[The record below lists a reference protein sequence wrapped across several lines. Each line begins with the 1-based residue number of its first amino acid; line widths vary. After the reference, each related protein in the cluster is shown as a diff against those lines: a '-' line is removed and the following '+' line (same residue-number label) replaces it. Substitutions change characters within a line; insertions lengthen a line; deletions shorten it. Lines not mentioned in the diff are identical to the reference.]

1 MIIWIQIQLPPGSG
15 SGNFFTRLKYIHTMF
30 TSNNLIRYTR
40 LFAFLLSMAA
50 GLSVM
55 PSALAQANAP
65 ANKKAEPVL
74 IDTIIAVVNTD
85 VITRSDLKKR
95 MDQVESTLRSRKAA
109 MPPRAELQK
118 QVLERMIVDRAQ
130 LHMAKE
136 AGIRVDDIF
145 LDRAISGIAAQN
157 KLTPQELRKKVEGD
171 GIQFAHFREQIRDE
185 IIMRRLR
192 EKEVDN
198 KIQVS
203 DSEIDNFIAA
213 SGMSQEQQEINL
225 GHIMVRIPENASP
238 EQIAARKTRAEEV
251 LQQLKAGADFGKLA
265 ATYSDAEEAL
275 KGGEV
280 GWRKQDRIPQIFMD
294 AVTNLKTGE
303 ISAIVKS
310 ANGFHILKI
319 VGKRSAGQASPS
331 AASVQQT
338 HARHILIKINQLVT
352 ADEARRKLQELK
364 QRLDNKAAKFED
376 LAKLFSNDLSANKG
390 GDLGWIYPGDTVP
403 DFERAMN
410 ALKPGQISEPVESP
424 FGFHLIEVLERK
436 TDEVSQERLRMVARQ
451 AIRERKTEEATEN
464 WLRQVR
470 DSAYVE
476 YRVEEK

>member
-1 MIIWIQIQLPPGSG
+1 M
-15 SGNFFTRLKYIHTMF
+15 
-30 TSNNLIRYTR
+30 
-40 LFAFLLSMAA
+40 LSMVT
-50 GLSVM
+50 GVGMM
-55 PSALAQANAP
+55 PVVWAQADNAKAP
-65 ANKKAEPVL
+65 ASKRAEPVL
-74 IDTIIAVVNTD
+74 VDSIIAIVNTD

-95 MDQVESTLRSRKAA
+95 MDLVEKNLQSRKAA

-118 QVLERMIVDRAQ
+118 QVLERMIVERAQ

-136 AGIRVDDIF
+136 AGIRVDDIL

-157 KLTPQELRKKVEGD
+157 KMTPQELRKKVESD
-171 GIQFAHFREQIRDE
+171 GIPFAQFREQIREE
-185 IIMRRLR
+185 IIIKRLR
-192 EKEVDN
+192 EKEVEN

-213 SGMSQEQQEINL
+213 SGMSQDQQEINL
-225 GHIMVRIPENASP
+225 GHILVRIPENASP
-238 EQIAARKTRAEEV
+238 EQIAARQKRAQGV
-251 LQQLKAGADFGKLA
+251 LDQLRAGADFAKMA

-280 GWRKQDRIPQIFMD
+280 GWRKLDRLPQVFGD
-294 AVTNLKTGE
+294 AVASLKAGE
-303 ISAIVKS
+303 VTAIIKS
-310 ANGFHILKI
+310 ANGFHILKVI
-319 VGKRSAGQASPS
+319 EKRAAGKAAP
-331 AASVQQT
+331 AVASVQQT
-338 HARHILIKINQLVT
+338 KARHILIKVNQLVT
-352 ADEARRKLQELK
+352 ADDARRKLLELK

-403 DFERAMN
+403 EFERAMN
-410 ALKPGQISEPVESP
+410 TLKPGQISEPVESP

-451 AIRERKTEEATEN
+451 AIRERKLEDAAED

-476 YRVEEK
+476 YRLEDR